1 MTCWTEPVGSFVA
14 SNGKIAWSHTMGGW
28 VYGSPAVWK
37 GLVFEASYDGTF
49 QAMDART
56 GAVKW
61 SRNLGFA
68 TTSSPTMIGPY
79 VYVASHG
86 RTNKHGN
93 LWAFNPHTGKQIWH
107 FPDGWYSTVVAA
119 GTDAIAVIG
128 PQRLYYLRT
137 RKH

>member
-1 MTCWTEPVGSFVA
+1 MYSFVA
-14 SNGKIAWSHTMGGW
+14 SNGRIAWSHTMGGW
-28 VYGSPAVWK
+28 VYGSPAVWN

-56 GAVKW
+56 GAVRW

-86 RTNKHGN
+86 RTSAHGN
-93 LWAFNPHTGKQIWH
+93 LWAFNPHTGRQVWH
-107 FPDGWYSTVVAA
+107 FHDGWYSTVVAA
-119 GTDAIAVIG
+119 GTDAIAAVG
-128 PQRLYYLRT
+128 PQRLYYMRT
-137 RKH
+137 RTH